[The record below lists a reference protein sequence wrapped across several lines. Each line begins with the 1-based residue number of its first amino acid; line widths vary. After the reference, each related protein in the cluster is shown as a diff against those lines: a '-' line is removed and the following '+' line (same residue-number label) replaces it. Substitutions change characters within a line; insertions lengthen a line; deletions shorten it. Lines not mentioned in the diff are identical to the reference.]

1 MRTVALNHTKTPES
15 RSSGFSLL
23 ELTVVLAIMLAI
35 LAFALISHSHQL
47 QYEQLTGD
55 ARGLAHQI
63 SLARMRAGTD
73 YTWAQIS
80 VNSSETPNS
89 YTLQLCTVKGAS
101 GCTTFSTEGGTQYL
115 SAGDSFG
122 FGSSSGAA
130 GGQTTAAQTSQLI
143 FNSRGIPIDTTGA
156 PTANDTIYLADTSGR
171 AMAVSVTLSGHVKV
185 WLYAGESNWIGQ

>member
-1 MRTVALNHTKTPES
+1 MRIVAQNHSKTPES

-23 ELTVVLAIMLAI
+23 ELTVVLAITICI

-73 YTWAQIS
+73 YTWAQILMD
-80 VNSSETPNS
+80 SSATPNS
-89 YTLQLCTVKGAS
+89 YTLQVCTVKGAS
-101 GCTTFSTEGGTQYL
+101 SCTTFSTEGGTQYL
-115 SAGDSFG
+115 STGDSFG

-130 GGQTTAAQTSQLI
+130 GGQTSAAQTSQLI
-143 FNSRGIPIDTTGA
+143 FNSRGIPIDSTGA
-156 PTANDTIYLADTSGR
+156 PTANDTIYLADASGR

-185 WLYAGESNWIGQ
+185 WLYVGGTNWIGQ